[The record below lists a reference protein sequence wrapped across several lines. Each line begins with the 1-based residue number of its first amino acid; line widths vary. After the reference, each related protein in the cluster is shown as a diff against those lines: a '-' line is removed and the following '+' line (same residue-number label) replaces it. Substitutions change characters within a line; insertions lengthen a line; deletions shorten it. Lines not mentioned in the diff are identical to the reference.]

1 MRGELFPEFSEEL
14 TKYIETHDSKEN
26 PNLTED
32 YEQLRQHYS
41 IVLEYVKELEEK
53 LRNYKNLV
61 RKLQNK
67 VKDKE
72 KQEEDNVVLNKS
84 VDSVIK
90 SLKASVAGYKS
101 IVSRN
106 SKKISKLEE
115 IIVEKEKEL
124 IELRGFRDKTIKL
137 LNEKRD

>member
-14 TKYIETHDSKEN
+14 TEYIETHDSKEN

-41 IVLEYVKELEEK
+41 IILEYVKELEEK
-53 LRNYKNLV
+53 VRNNKHLIH
-61 RKLQNK
+61 KLQNK

-72 KQEEDNVVLNKS
+72 KQERDNVVLDKS

-101 IVSRN
+101 IVSRH

>member
-14 TKYIETHDSKEN
+14 TEYIETHDPIEN

-32 YEQLRQHYS
+32 NELIRQHYS

-53 LRNYKNLV
+53 LRNNKRV
-61 RKLQNK
+61 ISKLK
-67 VKDKE
+67 TAIEDKE
-72 KQEEDNVVLNKS
+72 KQKEDNVVFDKS

-90 SLKASVAGYKS
+90 SLKTSINGFKSASV
-101 IVSRN
+101 RQQ
-106 SKKISKLEE
+106 KKITKLEE

-124 IELRGFRDKTIKL
+124 IELRGFRDKTIRL

>member
-14 TKYIETHDSKEN
+14 TEYIETHDPIEN

-53 LRNYKNLV
+53 LRNYKHLV
-61 RKLQNK
+61 HKHQNK

-72 KQEEDNVVLNKS
+72 KQEQDNVVLDKN

-90 SLKASVAGYKS
+90 SLKTSIAGYKS
-101 IVSRN
+101 N
-106 SKKISKLEE
+106 SVRQQKKISKLEE

>member
-14 TKYIETHDSKEN
+14 TEYIETHDPIEN

-72 KQEEDNVVLNKS
+72 KQEQDNVVLDKN

-90 SLKASVAGYKS
+90 SLKTSIAGYKS
-101 IVSRN
+101 N
-106 SKKISKLEE
+106 SVRQQKKISKLEE